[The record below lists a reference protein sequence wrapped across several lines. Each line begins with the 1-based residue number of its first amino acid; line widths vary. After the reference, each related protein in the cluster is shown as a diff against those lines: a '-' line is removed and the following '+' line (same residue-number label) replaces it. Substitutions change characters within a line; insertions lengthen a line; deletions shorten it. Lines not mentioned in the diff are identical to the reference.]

1 MVAMTDSIL
10 AFQGVAGAYSHIACQ
25 ARYPSMQTL
34 PCRSF
39 EDAFE
44 AVRSRKAK
52 LAMIPIENSLGGRVA
67 DIHQLLPESG
77 LFIID
82 EHFQPVHHCL
92 MAPKGSSI
100 ETVKRARS
108 HPQALAQCREQLR
121 VLGVEPV
128 THADT
133 ADAARL
139 AAEENDPETGAIA
152 SRLAGETYGLS
163 ILRER
168 IEDRLGNTTR
178 FVIMSRDRSDPEVG
192 TNCMI
197 SFVFQV
203 RSLPAALY
211 KSLGGFA
218 TNGVNITKLESY
230 MTDASFSV
238 AQFYAEVEGHPAEK
252 HVDRAMEELQY
263 FSKKVRIL
271 GVYPKNSYRRADND

>member
-1 MVAMTDSIL
+1 MTDSIL
-10 AFQGVAGAYSHIACQ
+10 AFQGVAGAYSHLACQ
-25 ARYPSMQTL
+25 ARFPSMQTL

-44 AVRSRKAK
+44 AVRSRQAK

-92 MAPKGSSI
+92 LAPQGANIDS
-100 ETVKRARS
+100 VKRVRS

-128 THADT
+128 AHADT

-139 AAEENDPETGAIA
+139 AAEENDPATGAIA
-152 SRLAGETYGLS
+152 SRLAGETYGLN

-178 FVIMSRDRSDPEVG
+178 FLVMSRDRSDPQVG
-192 TNCMI
+192 TPSMI

-238 AQFYAEVEGHPAEK
+238 AQFYAEVEGHPADK
-252 HVDRAMEELQY
+252 PVDRAMEELQY

-271 GVYPKNSYRRADND
+271 GVYPRNAFRQSDDA